1 MNKKSVE
8 DEIFKNKTKKYLI
21 GKKFIIIN
29 LKNGIT
35 KKASQ

>member
-1 MNKKSVE
+1 MNKISLE
-8 DEIFKNKTKKYLI
+8 ENKKYLI

-29 LKNGIT
+29 IKNGIT